1 MMKRKLSFL
10 LLLQLFCSAVV
21 SAQHSEGSPMP
32 SDEGGEIVVGLI
44 LGGLLLLFVITEII
58 SIRKAKKSKA
68 TGSTAGSVVKP
79 AAKPAGKQSD
89 EVYAAIAMA
98 IYAATE
104 EVHDV
109 EKTVLTIRPVARTYS
124 PWSSKIYGL
133 REIPKR

>member
-1 MMKRKLSFL
+1 MKRKLSFL
-10 LLLQLFCSAVV
+10 LLLQLFCCAVV
-21 SAQHSEGSPMP
+21 SAQHSGGSAMP
-32 SDEGGEIVVGLI
+32 SNEDGEVIVGLI
-44 LGGLLLLFVITEII
+44 LGGLMLLFVVSEII
-58 SIRKAKKSKA
+58 SIRKAKKSEAKA
-68 TGSTAGSVVKP
+68 PAAEPVVKV

-109 EKTVLTIRPVARTYS
+109 EETVLTIRPVARTYS